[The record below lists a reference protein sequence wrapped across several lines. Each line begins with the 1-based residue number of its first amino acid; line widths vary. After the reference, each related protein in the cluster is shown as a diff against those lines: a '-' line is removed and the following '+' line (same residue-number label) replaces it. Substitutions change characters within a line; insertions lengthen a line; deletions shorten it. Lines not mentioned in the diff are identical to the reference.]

1 MNDEVSVSMAYRSSF
16 IIQHSSF
23 LGGIAMKS
31 ALRMLTF
38 TLTVMA
44 LVVAVSFPALA
55 ESRGKAL
62 KRADKEMRAANFPE
76 AEKIYLQ
83 LLEKDQADKD
93 ARLGLSYALMKQMKL
108 QTAYEH
114 AAQVISADPLN
125 ARAFALLG
133 TALLRSGEFRN
144 SIEALYTAVKFDQ
157 KQALAI
163 AGLSEIEYFE
173 NRART
178 AYDGLRRAIAL
189 DPNEPDYYVSLARA
203 CSRLEYYNEAADA
216 YQRFLEVSPKTDAER
231 RARIKGLIDF
241 YRYLGTTKINRV
253 SGRELAT
260 IPFDLVNN
268 RPFIKVMV
276 NGKGPFRFVID
287 TGASMSVLSDKA
299 AQALGIKP
307 VAKGGNARAI
317 GGSGTFPILYG
328 VLDSIQL
335 GEARIDTVP
344 IYIRTVHS
352 TEDTPEGE
360 RSDGYIGLSVLSNYA
375 VTLDYK
381 TQQMTVDRTPLREEQ
396 LTKPA
401 TDSAE
406 AKPAEPAAAPK
417 PENLGALAG
426 LGIEVPIRSTSG
438 GLASAEAH
446 LPTMDRPLNFIVD
459 TGATIS
465 VISKAAVKRY
475 DLEGMKLKGESFRV
489 IGAAGIEEGAE
500 ALGLSTLTVNNLR
513 KNNSRALIL
522 DLEAVNETSGF
533 EQHGVLGGDYLRH
546 FRVVLDLRRHFF
558 GLTPQSPAISVV
570 AEKN

>member
-1 MNDEVSVSMAYRSSF
+1 MNRLLQASDGATF
-16 IIQHSSF
+16 ITPNSPFIPF
-23 LGGIAMKS
+23 GGTDMKS

-38 TLTVMA
+38 TLTVVA
-44 LVVAVSFPALA
+44 LIVTVSLPVLA

-62 KRADKEMRAANFPE
+62 KRAEKEMRAANFPE

-83 LLEKDQADKD
+83 LLEKDMADKV

-173 NRART
+173 NRAKT

-253 SGRELAT
+253 SGKELST
-260 IPFDLVNN
+260 VSFDLVNN
-268 RPFIKVMV
+268 RPFIKIII

-287 TGASMSVLSDKA
+287 TGASMSVLSDKTA
-299 AQALGIKP
+299 LALGIKP

-328 VLDSIQL
+328 VLDSIQI

-381 TQQMTVDRTPLREEQ
+381 TQQMIFDRSPLREDQ
-396 LTKPA
+396 LAKPA
-401 TDSAE
+401 ADVAE
-406 AKPAEPAAAPK
+406 AKPGESAAAPK
-417 PENLGALAG
+417 LENLGALAG
-426 LGIEVPIRSTSG
+426 LGVEVPIRSTSG

-475 DLEGMKLKGESFRV
+475 DLEGMKLQGESFRV

-513 KNNSRALIL
+513 KTNSRALIL

-546 FRVVLDLRRHFF
+546 FRVVLDLRRHYL

>member
-1 MNDEVSVSMAYRSSF
+1 
-16 IIQHSSF
+16 
-23 LGGIAMKS
+23 MKS
-31 ALRMLTF
+31 ALRMLTIYAAAVM
-38 TLTVMA
+38 TV
-44 LVVAVSFPALA
+44 VVLCFPALA
-55 ESRGKAL
+55 ETRGKAL
-62 KRADKEMRAANFPE
+62 KRADKEMRAANFAE

-83 LLEKDQADKD
+83 LLEKDQADKE
-93 ARLGLSYALMKQMKL
+93 ARLGLSFSLMKQLKL
-108 QTAYEH
+108 QGSYDH
-114 AAQVISADPLN
+114 AAQVISADPLS

-144 SIEALYTAVKFDQ
+144 SVEALYTAVKFDQ
-157 KQALAI
+157 KQALAV

-178 AYDGLRRAIAL
+178 AYDGLRRAIQL
-189 DPNEPDYYVSLARA
+189 EPNEPDYYVSLARA
-203 CSRLEYYNEAADA
+203 CSRLEIYNEAADA

-253 SGRELAT
+253 SGKDLVT

-268 RPFIKVMV
+268 RPFVKIMI

-287 TGASMSVLSDKA
+287 TGASMSVLSDKT
-299 AQALGIKP
+299 AQRLGIKP
-307 VAKGGNARAI
+307 VAKGGSARAI

-328 VLDSIQL
+328 VLDSIQM
-335 GEARIDTVP
+335 GEAKIDTVP

-352 TEDTPEGE
+352 TEDTPESE

-381 TQQMTVDRTPLREEQ
+381 AQQMIFDRSPLREE
-396 LTKPA
+396 PP
-401 TDSAE
+401 
-406 AKPAEPAAAPK
+406 AKPAVEPKPGEPAAPK
-417 PENLGALAG
+417 AENLGALAA
-426 LGIEVPIRSTSG
+426 LGVEVPIRSTSG

-465 VISKAAVKRY
+465 VISKASVKRF

-500 ALGLSTLTVNNLR
+500 GLGLSALTVNNLR

-522 DLEAVNETSGF
+522 DLDAVNETSGF

-546 FRVVLDLRRHFF
+546 FCVVIDLRRHYF
-558 GLTPQSPAISVV
+558 GLTPQTSAISVV

>member
-1 MNDEVSVSMAYRSSF
+1 
-16 IIQHSSF
+16 
-23 LGGIAMKS
+23 MKS

-38 TLTVMA
+38 ILMAMTV
-44 LVVAVSFPALA
+44 VVALSLPALA

-62 KRADKEMRAANFPE
+62 KRAEKEVRAANFTE
-76 AEKIYLQ
+76 AEKIYRQ
-83 LLEKDQADKD
+83 LIDKDQADKD
-93 ARLGLSYALMKQMKL
+93 ARLGLSFALVKQLKL
-108 QTAYEH
+108 QDAYEQ
-114 AAQVISADPLN
+114 AAQVIAIDPLN

-133 TALLRSGEFRN
+133 TSLLRSGEFRN
-144 SIEALYTAVKFDQ
+144 SIEALYTSVKFDQ

-173 NRART
+173 NRSKT
-178 AYDGLRRAIAL
+178 AYDGLRRAISL

-203 CSRLEYYNEAADA
+203 CSRLELYTEAADA

-253 SGRELAT
+253 NGKEIVSV
-260 IPFDLVNN
+260 PFELVNN
-268 RPFIKVMV
+268 RPFIKLMI

-287 TGASMSVLSDKA
+287 TGASMSVLSDKTA
-299 AQALGIKP
+299 AALGVKP
-307 VAKGGNARAI
+307 VARGGSARAI

-328 VLDSIQL
+328 LLDSIQM
-335 GEARIDTVP
+335 GDARIDVVP

-360 RSDGYIGLSVLSNYA
+360 RSDGYIGLSVLSQYA

-381 TQQMTVDRTPLREEQ
+381 TQELLLNRTPL
-396 LTKPA
+396 
-401 TDSAE
+401 TDSELA
-406 AKPAEPAAAPK
+406 AKPADPAATAEAAAAPK
-417 PENLGALAG
+417 VENLGALTG
-426 LGIEVPIRSTSG
+426 VEVPIRSTSG

-465 VISKAAVKRY
+465 VISKAAVRKY
-475 DLEGMKLKGESFRV
+475 ELEGMKLKGETFRV
-489 IGAAGIEEGAE
+489 IGAAGVEDGAE

-522 DLEAVNETSGF
+522 DLDAVNETSGF

-546 FRVVLDLRRHFF
+546 FRLVLDLRRNYL
-558 GLTPQSPAISVV
+558 GLVPQSPAIEVA
-570 AEKN
+570 AEKK

>member
-1 MNDEVSVSMAYRSSF
+1 
-16 IIQHSSF
+16 
-23 LGGIAMKS
+23 MKS

-44 LVVAVSFPALA
+44 LVVAVSVPALA

-62 KRADKEMRAANFPE
+62 KRADKEMRNANFLE
-76 AEKIYLQ
+76 AEKIYLL

-178 AYDGLRRAIAL
+178 AYDGLRRAITL

-253 SGRELAT
+253 SGKELAT

-299 AQALGIKP
+299 AQTLGIKP

-381 TQQMTVDRTPLREEQ
+381 TQQMIVDRTPLREEQ